1 MGELPDRTQL
11 ELAKL
16 STEIE
21 KLREDVAKTRQDRG
35 LYNRHLPALGPLLGV
50 LATFTVGYVTYDLGR
65 SQQRA
70 AEGRERAAERL
81 REREDERQATESG
94 LRLAQFALANRSEFL
109 EGSPEAQQRFVGLV
123 TELLDPEPRAKLLA
137 GLKLIATQ
145 APVLDRIGQ
154 AQQALPARAPAKP
167 AEARD
172 TRLTLYSHIARAQ
185 DRDDARRVLDRVT
198 ELDRARNLSPAI
210 DRAVIE
216 LVPSAAAPQAVELRF
231 YHEDQRATAEQ
242 VAGLLREA
250 AQQEGVN
257 GLSDVRVE
265 YVGDRYGALP
275 RGRAEVWF
283 PPLTAPAR

>member
-1 MGELPDRTQL
+1 MDQKTDRTKL
-11 ELAKL
+11 EVDKL

-50 LATFTVGYVTYDLGR
+50 LATFIVGYVTYDLGR
-65 SQQRA
+65 SQQA
-70 AEGRERAAERL
+70 ATESRERSAQRL
-81 REREDERQATESG
+81 REREDERQATEAG

-109 EGSPEAQQRFVGLV
+109 EGSPDAQGRFVGLV

-154 AQQALPARAPAKP
+154 AQRTLPRRAAPP
-167 AEARD
+167 AEAQD
-172 TRLTLYSHIARAQ
+172 THLTLYAHVARPQ
-185 DRDDARRVLDRVT
+185 DRDDARRILDRVA

-216 LVPSAAAPQAVELRF
+216 VVPSAAPLGAVELRF
-231 YHEDQRATAEQ
+231 YHQDQRATAEQ

-250 AQQEGVN
+250 VRQEGV
-257 GLSDVRVE
+257 GGIPDVSVQ

-283 PPLTAPAR
+283 PPLAKAAR